1 VVLRR
6 QWRNLFRRGKKLVVL
21 IADRVFAREKRNELF
36 SLGGEEE
43 EGGGTGGV
51 GRLRTRLSVD

>member
-43 EGGGTGGV
+43 EGGGLV
-51 GRLRTRLSVD
+51 E